1 MSDDNTPQPE
11 EPNVVL
17 DGLGHPKIAAADYH
31 SPYDQDWRVLFGL
44 TLTFLYLILMSLYIG
59 NEVGWLDFTHLSV
72 ERMGS
77 FLEGAFAPLAFLWLV
92 IGYFLQKKEL
102 RLNTDAMKMQFIEIQ
117 KSAEQAV
124 EQTQAIARSELH
136 QRRESFLKMAEL
148 VRSQL
153 GTIIGMLYL
162 SSQMADSNEEE
173 VPAEKLSQ
181 LWMTQGR
188 DDPEVF
194 AREMLRLTTVSSEA
208 YRYKLLFG
216 TEIRTRH
223 TEHFERTF
231 ERLLKAAR
239 RCDEDQML
247 EDALLGGSHGN
258 MYRRIQTIRENIPTG
273 FTLGVYDFDPDSR
286 SGDKPTF

>member
-1 MSDDNTPQPE
+1 MSDDDSTENAS
-11 EPNVVL
+11 PNVVM
-17 DGLGHPKIAAADYH
+17 DRLGHPKIAAAGYQ

-44 TLTFLYLILMSLYIG
+44 TLTFVYLILMSLYIG
-59 NEVGWLDFTHLSV
+59 NEVGWADFTHLSV

-153 GTIIGMLYL
+153 GTIVGMLYL
-162 SSQMADSNEEE
+162 SSQMSESNEEI
-173 VPAEKLSQ
+173 VSSEKLSQ
-181 LWMTQGR
+181 LWMTMGR

-194 AREMLRLTTVSSEA
+194 SREMLRLLTVSSEA

-223 TEHFERTF
+223 TENFEHTF
-231 ERLLKAAR
+231 ERLINAAR
-239 RCDEDQML
+239 RCDEDQMV
-247 EDALLGGSHGN
+247 EDALLGGSHGS
-258 MYRRIQTIRENIPTG
+258 MYQRIKWVRENIPAG
-273 FTLGVYDFDPDSR
+273 FTVGDYDFDPDSR
-286 SGDKPTF
+286 TGEKPTF